1 MSERSGVALS
11 SLGDWMAGREIRVSA
26 VEKLAQACGVSPIW
40 LAFGDNPVTVAQ
52 LEPTGNDRY
61 IPIPRYNVEASAGG
75 GSLVPSEQIVDYL
88 AFSAEYLQREIK
100 RSSDQLLLIT
110 ARGDSMEPTIR
121 DGELLLVDRTPQPV
135 ASGAVHVINVE
146 GTLLVKRIEAC
157 IDGSFLIHSDNTRY
171 KTQSVAK
178 SERDDL
184 KIIGQVIWQ
193 GGPVRS

>member
-1 MSERSGVALS
+1 M
-11 SLGDWMAGREIRVSA
+11 
-26 VEKLAQACGVSPIW
+26 
-40 LAFGDNPVTVAQ
+40 
-52 LEPTGNDRY
+52 
-61 IPIPRYNVEASAGG
+61 
-75 GSLVPSEQIVDYL
+75 PSEQIVDYL